1 MHNLVHLFQETVIYK
16 YKYDWIKAYY
26 TLDEEVKN
34 PFKYITYI
42 IAGFGLAGDLA
53 LFYTYWK
60 KDLKCRF
67 NILMLQV
74 ASFDFAYLIV
84 EIVATSLDSDFN
96 MYRRISG
103 FLYHFTF
110 GGSVYTT
117 ALMAIERFMILCLG
131 KDTTKV
137 PIGWT
142 ILFITGF
149 VSLINVH
156 NFIWIEDYIVMHMIV
171 SINVTVNS
179 ILPTFPMI
187 VFNILLYQKY
197 KTLLASGVFNAGA
210 HLGLQK
216 AVSKAKVTILIGIIF
231 VCSQVLTW
239 IFLILHMVS

>member
-1 MHNLVHLFQETVIYK
+1 
-16 YKYDWIKAYY
+16 
-26 TLDEEVKN
+26 
-34 PFKYITYI
+34 
-42 IAGFGLAGDLA
+42 
-53 LFYTYWK
+53 
-60 KDLKCRF
+60 
-67 NILMLQV
+67 MLLV
-74 ASFDFAYLIV
+74 ASFDFAYLTV
-84 EIVATSLDSDFN
+84 EVVATSLDSFKT
-96 MYRRISG
+96 YHGIAG

-131 KDTTKV
+131 KDTTKI

-156 NFIWIEDYIVMHMIV
+156 NFIWIEEFLTWQMVV
-171 SINVTVNS
+171 CINIIVNS

-187 VFNILLYQKY
+187 VFNVLLYQKY
-197 KTLLASGVFNAGA
+197 KSLLASGVFNQGA

-216 AVSKAKVTILIGIIF
+216 AVSKAKVTILIEVIF